1 MYKIIVVLIGTFVW
15 SNEMAEDKVYEVADV
30 YLGLR
35 NQVLT
40 LDAKTL
46 GVDAPVFSVLMETG
60 YPEAVATVI
69 AVADGTSS
77 VYFSN
82 GGGIIGAGEYKQVHD
97 AAIKFISVAEKNIE
111 KMSISKDYPLPKKGF
126 TRFYVVTSAGVYSFE
141 ALEDDLGNKRSE
153 LSNLFFQGHE
163 FMSYIRTADEHRRAE
178 QGTPAD
184 R

>member
-1 MYKIIVVLIGTFVW
+1 
-15 SNEMAEDKVYEVADV
+15 MAEDKAYEAADV

-35 NQVLT
+35 NQALT

-46 GVDAPVFSVLMETG
+46 GVDVSVFSVLMETG
-60 YPEAVATVI
+60 YPEAVATVV
-69 AVADGTSS
+69 AVADGASS

-97 AAIKFISVAEKNIE
+97 AAVEFISIAEKNIG
-111 KMSISKDYPLPKKGF
+111 KMSIAKDYPLPRKGF
-126 TRFYVVTSAGVYSFE
+126 TRFYVVTSSGVYSFE
-141 ALEDDLGNKRSE
+141 ALEDDLGNEKSE

-163 FMSYIRTADEHRRAE
+163 FMSYIRAADEHRRAE
-178 QGTPAD
+178 QGAPAD

>member
-1 MYKIIVVLIGTFVW
+1 
-15 SNEMAEDKVYEVADV
+15 MAEDSTYEPAEV

-35 NQVLT
+35 NQVFT
-40 LDAKTL
+40 LDTEIL
-46 GVDAPVFSVLMETG
+46 GVDAPVFSVIMETG
-60 YPEAVATVI
+60 YPEAVATVV
-69 AVADGTSS
+69 AVADGASS

-97 AAIKFISVAEKNIE
+97 AAIEFISVAEKNIS
-111 KMSISKDYPLPKKGF
+111 KMSLVKDYPLPKKGF
-126 TRFYVVTSAGVYSFE
+126 TRFYVVTPSGVYSFE

-163 FMSYIRTADEHRRAE
+163 FMSYIRAADEHRRTE
-178 QGTPAD
+178 QGAPAD

>member
-1 MYKIIVVLIGTFVW
+1 MYKVIVLLIAVFTG
-15 SNEMAEDKVYEVADV
+15 SYLMAEETYEAAEV

-35 NQVLT
+35 DQALT

-46 GVDAPVFSVLMETG
+46 GKDVSAFSVLMETG
-60 YPEAVATVI
+60 YPEAVATVV

-97 AAIKFISVAEKNIE
+97 SAIKFINVAETNIG
-111 KMSISKDYPLPKKGF
+111 KMTLVKDFPLPKKGF
-126 TRFYVVTSAGVYSFE
+126 TRFYVVTPTGVYSFE
-141 ALEDDLGNKRSE
+141 ALADDLGNKRSE

-163 FMSYIRTADEHRRAE
+163 FMSYIRAADEHRRAE
-178 QGTPAD
+178 QGAPAD